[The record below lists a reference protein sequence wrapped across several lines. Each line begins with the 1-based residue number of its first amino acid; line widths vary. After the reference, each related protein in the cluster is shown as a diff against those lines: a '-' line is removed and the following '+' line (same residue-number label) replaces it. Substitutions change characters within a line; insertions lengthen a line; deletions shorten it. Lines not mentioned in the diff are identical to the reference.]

1 MEDYQSSHSP
11 TQEEINEESRQGRRL
26 RILVQLALE
35 TIADGDLSIEE
46 ASEVAAATRRAALT
60 MFPGKDQA
68 FDWVYRPKF
77 QRLMHEVYRLQ

>member
-1 MEDYQSSHSP
+1 MEDHGLHGRP

-46 ASEVAAATRRAALT
+46 AAEVAAATRRAALK

-77 QRLMHEVYRLQ
+77 QRLIHEVYRLQ